1 MLMLTIFG
9 GVFMIDREMQLIQGL
24 ADLTKAVASMQESL
38 KSLTEVCYLLKSRV
52 EVLEDKNREN
62 K

>member
-1 MLMLTIFG
+1 
-9 GVFMIDREMQLIQGL
+9 MIDREMQLIHGL